1 MLLQVCKDF
10 AHDSDLI
17 RDEIISKIIH
27 PQCVR
32 VISRGDDDRSK
43 EFKIWNIFSDDNLTM
58 PNLRLRGRVKVKTFF
73 TGFWDP
79 SSRTHSFEL
88 FEAAGREC
96 MIDELNRVLHP
107 IYVKNVSDSGKSFA
121 HVLSVYI
128 PARP

>member
-1 MLLQVCKDF
+1 MLLQVRKDF

-17 RDEIISKIIH
+17 RDEVISKIIH

-32 VISRGDDDRSK
+32 IISRGNDDTSK
-43 EFKIWNIFSDDNLTM
+43 EFKIWNIFSDENLK
-58 PNLRLRGRVKVKTFF
+58 NLRLRGKVKLATFF

-79 SSRTHSFEL
+79 ISRRHSFER
-88 FEAAGREC
+88 FEAAGRKC
-96 MIDELNRVLHP
+96 MIDELNQVLHP

-121 HVLSVYI
+121 YVLSVYV